1 MCGHSPGCDSMNRRT
16 RTRVEEVMMGLV
28 RRRAMKMLTMRKMQR
43 KTERKTETTRKVMMK
58 ASTA

>member
-1 MCGHSPGCDSMNRRT
+1 MNRRT